1 MPKRSKLTPAV
12 AEVRRL
18 VRSALANH
26 GTSPQDLVLVA
37 CSGGPDSMAL
47 AAALAFEGPKLNLRI
62 GAVIVDHGI
71 QPETAVVAENTK
83 AELESLG
90 FDLVEIKRVKVGEV
104 GGMEAAARTA
114 RYEAIDEVANDLN
127 AKFVLLGHTLGDQ
140 AETVL
145 LGLTR
150 GSGGKSLSGMAELNG
165 RYLRPLLSVTR
176 EMTLDVCA
184 ATDIP
189 IWNDPHNVDP
199 RFTRVRVR
207 QVVLP
212 MLEEELGPGIADAL
226 ARTAESL
233 KEDNDVLDELATTAF
248 SELARQGATSV
259 SLRIDGLK
267 ELKPAIRLRVYRL
280 AADVFGAY
288 FHRSHVVEIDRLIT
302 DWHGQKPL
310 ALPSVRVER
319 KGEEIVLKS
328 TKTLKSG
335 AC

>member
-12 AEVRRL
+12 SEVRRL
-18 VRSALANH
+18 VRSSLVNH
-26 GTSPQDLVLVA
+26 GASAQDIVLVA

-71 QPETAVVAENTK
+71 QPETATVAEQTK
-83 AELESLG
+83 TELESLG
-90 FDLVEIKRVKVGEV
+90 FDLVEIKRVNVGEV
-104 GGMEAAARTA
+104 GGLEAAARTA
-114 RYEAIDEVANDLN
+114 RYEAIDEVANFLD

-145 LGLTR
+145 LGLAR

-165 RYLRPLLSVTR
+165 RYLRPLLSATR

-189 IWNDPHNVDP
+189 IWNDPHNVDSK
-199 RFTRVRVR
+199 FTRVRVR
-207 QVVLP
+207 QTVLP
-212 MLEEELGPGIADAL
+212 MLEKELGPGIAEAL

-233 KEDNDVLDELATTAF
+233 REDNEVLDEFAATAF
-248 SELARQGATSV
+248 SALAIQSATSI
-259 SLRIDGLK
+259 SFRIDRLE

-280 AADVFGAY
+280 AGDLFGAY
-288 FHRSHVVEIDRLIT
+288 FHRSHVVEIDRLLT
-302 DWHGQKPL
+302 NWHGQKPL

-319 KGEEIVLKS
+319 TGEQIVLKS
-328 TKTLKSG
+328 TKTLKPG

>member
-18 VRSALANH
+18 VRSALAQH
-26 GTSPQDLVLVA
+26 GASAQDVVLVA

-47 AAALAFEGPKLNLRI
+47 AAALAFEGPKLELRI

-71 QPETAVVAENTK
+71 QPETAAVAENTK
-83 AELESLG
+83 TELASLG
-90 FDLVEIKRVKVGEV
+90 FEVVKIKRVTVGEA
-104 GGMEAAARTA
+104 GGLEAAARTA
-114 RYEAIDEVANDLN
+114 RYEAIDEVANELG
-127 AKFVLLGHTLGDQ
+127 AKFVLLGHTMDDQ

-150 GSGGKSLSGMAELNG
+150 GSGGKSLSGMSELNG
-165 RYLRPLLSVTR
+165 RYLRPLLSATR

-184 ATDIP
+184 ATEIP

-199 RFTRVRVR
+199 KFTRVRVR
-207 QVVLP
+207 QTVLP
-212 MLEEELGPGIADAL
+212 LLEQELGPGIAEAL
-226 ARTAESL
+226 ARTADSL
-233 KEDNDVLDELATTAF
+233 REDHEVLDELASDAF
-248 SELARQGATSV
+248 GELAKHSATSI
-259 SLRIDGLK
+259 SFSIELL
-267 ELKPAIRLRVYRL
+267 ETLKPAIRMRVYRL
-280 AADVFGAY
+280 AGDLFGAY

-302 DWHGQKPL
+302 NWHGQKPL

-328 TKTLKSG
+328 TKTLKPG